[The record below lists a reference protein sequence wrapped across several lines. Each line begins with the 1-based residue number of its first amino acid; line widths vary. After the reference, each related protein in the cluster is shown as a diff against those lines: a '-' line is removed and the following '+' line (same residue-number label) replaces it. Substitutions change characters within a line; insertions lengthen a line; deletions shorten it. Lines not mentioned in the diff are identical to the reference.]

1 MTRSIATRGA
11 LAAALAAI
19 AIPAAHASCGTA
31 FCTVNTD
38 WNAQDAWTEPGT
50 RYGLRFEYLDQ
61 DQPQTGTRK
70 LAVGQIHK
78 HHDEVRT
85 INRNWLASVDHA
97 FDSTWGVSLALPL
110 IDRSH
115 RHIHN
120 HMGAQLHDSWN
131 FTEAGDLR
139 ALARYQFSPA
149 QSNDGSGAS
158 SGAGVELGLKL
169 PTGAINVHNAEG
181 DLAERTLQPGTGT
194 TDALLGAHY
203 RRRLPQR
210 DLSWFAHAQAQLPL
224 NKRDEFRP
232 GQRLSVDLGL
242 RYDASSKLGLMLQTN
257 VLLRGRDK
265 GAEAET
271 ADSGGRSL
279 WLSPG
284 MSYAIGTDAQVYA
297 FLQRALY
304 QHVNGVQLVATQAVA
319 LGVSARF

>member
-1 MTRSIATRGA
+1 MTRSIAARGA

-19 AIPAAHASCGTA
+19 ALPAAHASCGAA

-70 LAVGQIHK
+70 LAVGQIPK

-85 INRNWLASVDHA
+85 INRNWLATVDHA
-97 FDSTWGVSLALPL
+97 FGATWGVSLALPV
-110 IDRSH
+110 IDRAH
-115 RHIHN
+115 HHIHN
-120 HMGAQLHDSWN
+120 HGGAQLPGSWN

-139 ALARYQFSPA
+139 VLGRYQFAPV
-149 QSNDGSGAS
+149 QSSDGSGAS
-158 SGAGVELGLKL
+158 SGAGVEFGLKL
-169 PTGAINVHNAEG
+169 PTGAIDVRNANG

-203 RRRLPQR
+203 RSNLPQQ

-224 NKRDEFRP
+224 DKRDEFRP
-232 GQRLSVDLGL
+232 GERLSLDLGV
-242 RYDASSKLGLMLQTN
+242 RYNASDKLGLMLQAN
-257 VLLRGRDK
+257 LLLRGRDK

-271 ADSGGRSL
+271 AGSGGRSL

-284 MSYAIGTDAQVYA
+284 LSYAIGTDLKVYA
-297 FLQRALY
+297 FLQHALY
-304 QHVNGVQLVATQAVA
+304 QYVNGVQLVATQAA
-319 LGVSARF
+319 AIGVSARF